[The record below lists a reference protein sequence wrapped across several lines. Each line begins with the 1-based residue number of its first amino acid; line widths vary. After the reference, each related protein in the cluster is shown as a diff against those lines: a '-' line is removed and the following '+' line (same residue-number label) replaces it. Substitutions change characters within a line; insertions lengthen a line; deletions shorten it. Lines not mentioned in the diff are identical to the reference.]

1 MTGPWQILRAL
12 LEAEKR
18 FHGYEPGQAP
28 RERQKTAAEYK
39 NELVKLI
46 TRRFGEHEAD
56 EVMADMRRLGGFKA
70 FRDHIATKYMSDE
83 INKIVTNMGKAAA
96 DAAAK
101 RAGPAK
107 KDEPDVPGAARGSS
121 GKQYVDPEL
130 KGQKQASIDQMRAM
144 RAGAGA
150 GGTQAAQALMSPSK
164 GGGHAVGSA
173 GAGQPKLQ
181 PSQATQIVPQRD
193 VDPTTG
199 ARLMPRSGIVAA
211 QRKVD
216 RLTKEKGAKEG
227 DRLAATLGV
236 PTTAERTKR
245 DPDTGEESVQIWGP
259 DRVAKF
265 MDVDTKPVPG
275 AMLGRA
281 AKSMAGAELPKQ
293 SPDELRRQAAAKRAA
308 LAAKGE
314 SDPERIEKIKQGILK
329 RQRAGGKVGPDRPG
343 SHHGEVWAPH
353 GQSGE
358 KMISR
363 PDPATGN
370 WQRGKIEVGPKP
382 EEKAR
387 WDEYEREWVLPSVWV
402 SREAERKAS
411 STAEPYSRVKTPQGK
426 AGLPTSKGAI
436 PMWKRHGE
444 NPPEP
449 PRWDPSKKRMIDPDR
464 DDDDDEY
471 PPDQGWRKVD

>member
-107 KDEPDVPGAARGSS
+107 KDDPDVPGAARGSS

-173 GAGQPKLQ
+173 GAGQPKPQ

-265 MDVDTKPVPG
+265 MDPDAQPVAG
-275 AMLGRA
+275 
-281 AKSMAGAELPKQ
+281 KSMKGADP
-293 SPDELRRQAAAKRAA
+293 RRKPSEPVSRTDLIKMGALQRSAASQK
-308 LAAKGE
+308 L
-314 SDPERIEKIKQGILK
+314 
-329 RQRAGGKVGPDRPG
+329 GPDRPG
-343 SHHGEVWAPH
+343 SFPGERWKPH
-353 GQSGE
+353 GREGE
-358 KMISR
+358 KMVSR
-363 PDPATGN
+363 PDAATGN
-370 WQRGKIEVGPKP
+370 WIRGKMPVDPKHTGQEVVWDG
-382 EEKAR
+382 EK
-387 WDEYEREWVLPSVWV
+387 WVLPSVW
-402 SREAERKAS
+402 AA
-411 STAEPYSRVKTPQGK
+411 K
-426 AGLPTSKGAI
+426 AGERAGTDVP
-436 PMWKRHGE
+436 
-444 NPPEP
+444 
-449 PRWDPSKKRMIDPDR
+449 
-464 DDDDDEY
+464 DDDEY
-471 PPDQGWRKVD
+471 PADQGWRKVD